1 MNEGLIRKE
10 AFVDYL
16 SKRTPI
22 GRMGAVDEIVDT
34 ILFLASPSAH
44 YINGE
49 TIAMDGGMTGY
60 VQFPLLDM
68 IRSGK

>member
-10 AFVDYL
+10 IFVDYL

-22 GRMGAVDEIVDT
+22 RRMGNVEELVS
-34 ILFLASPSAH
+34 LVLYLASTEAQ

-49 TIAMDGGMTGY
+49 TITMDGGMTGY
-60 VQFPLLDM
+60 TQEPLLDF
-68 IRSGK
+68 ITKGK